1 MNDLRAL
8 LKDTF
13 SVVVIVAAI
22 LTMGLLCASLLISPP
37 ISGWF
42 LLAALMLL
50 TGIISLTLHKAIK
63 DSTTTQQQLRELGR
77 CQAETQR
84 VYDLL
89 KTTRLRLYEA
99 EQTAKKANDLK
110 TRFISNLSHE
120 LRTPLTAIIN
130 FSYILA
136 QTPPQDITYEQ
147 QLDYLTRIYQA
158 GEFLREMAN
167 DLLDLAKIEAGQM
180 ELFCEP
186 LELLPVCTSTMNT
199 VAGLI
204 EDKPIEL
211 RQDIP
216 TNLPLIYAD
225 KMRVQ
230 QILLNLLGNAVKY
243 TNEGHITLQIGENN
257 GKLKVSVIDTGI
269 GIKKQDFERIFEEF
283 QQTEEAFALRKPGA
297 GLGLPISR
305 KFVELHGGELWL
317 ESEVGQGSAFHFT
330 LPIATPS
337 LNGIEA
343 GVQIANSPVQT
354 ETAA

>member
-186 LELLPVCTSTMNT
+186 RD
-199 VAGLI
+199 G
-204 EDKPIEL
+204 
-211 RQDIP
+211 
-216 TNLPLIYAD
+216 
-225 KMRVQ
+225 
-230 QILLNLLGNAVKY
+230 
-243 TNEGHITLQIGENN
+243 
-257 GKLKVSVIDTGI
+257 
-269 GIKKQDFERIFEEF
+269 
-283 QQTEEAFALRKPGA
+283 
-297 GLGLPISR
+297 
-305 KFVELHGGELWL
+305 
-317 ESEVGQGSAFHFT
+317 
-330 LPIATPS
+330 
-337 LNGIEA
+337 
-343 GVQIANSPVQT
+343 
-354 ETAA
+354 